1 MVVSMTLVSMTLPR
15 CWAHAWRGGA
25 LGGAGLGGRV
35 FRSSWLAALSLEAL
49 QLIALD
55 QPETPEL
62 HGLQMLAVD
71 VLPDL
76 DPRNTQ
82 LLSRLRYQH
91 VLPLHEAK
99 GNKQLASVN
108 SLPLLP
114 VPCASDIMVNE
125 SKPLERWL

>member
-1 MVVSMTLVSMTLPR
+1 MTLPR
-15 CWAHAWRGGA
+15 CWAHGASRGGA
-25 LGGAGLGGRV
+25 LGGAGLGAGF
-35 FRSSWLAALSLEAL
+35 FRPSWFSALFLEAL
-49 QLIALD
+49 QLVALD
-55 QPETPEL
+55 QPEAPEL
-62 HGLQMLAVD
+62 HGFQMFAVD

-114 VPCASDIMVNE
+114 VPRASDIMVNDR
-125 SKPLERWL
+125 KPLERWL